1 MISEEKNR
9 IMLQMPYYHY
19 LLLYLIYR
27 CALFILNFNQA
38 DQSIDSLHAI
48 FYYLHRAVHLCLKG
62 AEHTMTFRFIK
73 SDRYILQLHGLS
85 IESTVGLNIQKDES
99 YF

>member
-19 LLLYLIYR
+19 LLLYRIYR

-38 DQSIDSLHAI
+38 DVILWLLYQLTIFCSYTVFPLKVQSSSTFKKMNPI
-48 FYYLHRAVHLCLKG
+48 FKP
-62 AEHTMTFRFIK
+62 
-73 SDRYILQLHGLS
+73 
-85 IESTVGLNIQKDES
+85 
-99 YF
+99 